1 MMDGTCK
8 VTVEP
13 GVCKMKTT
21 IVAKMDDDMNVAFE
35 IHSDC
40 KSVMKFAE
48 KLQPVSP
55 YSEVGNH
62 FFDSEIYK
70 NANGTIAHLACP
82 VPCAVVKALEVAG
95 GLGLKKN
102 VTITIE

>member
-1 MMDGTCK
+1 
-8 VTVEP
+8 
-13 GVCKMKTT
+13 MKTT
-21 IVAKMDDDMNVAFE
+21 IIAKMDDEMNVKFE

-40 KSVMKFAE
+40 KSVMKFAD

-55 YSEVGNH
+55 YTEVGNH

-70 NANGTIAHLACP
+70 TANGTIAHLACP

-102 VTITIE
+102 VTLTIE